1 MTDTHATYLSFSEVC
16 IQTGVAEETVFEII
30 EQGIVE
36 PVVNTSVRS
45 IGASHNEWLFTPV
58 MLTLT
63 KKAVRLHRDLDVD
76 WAGVALAIELLDEIE
91 QLREKNRYLESRLS
105 RFEDL

>member
-1 MTDTHATYLSFSEVC
+1 MSDTQITYFSFTEFCLKTD
-16 IQTGVAEETVFEII
+16 VAKDTVIEII

-36 PVVNTSVRS
+36 PRGDSLD
-45 IGASHNEWLFTPV
+45 EWVFSPD
-58 MLTLT
+58 MLIVT
-63 KKAVRLHRDLDVD
+63 KKAVRLHSDLNVD
-76 WAGVALAIELLDEIE
+76 WPGVALAIDLLDEME